1 MAECLQTQ
9 CVDAGV
15 VLGASVAFDLKRG
28 GCVFLNHGRKSGGFV
43 LFFKAGIWL
52 LKMMEGEE

>member
-1 MAECLQTQ
+1 
-9 CVDAGV
+9 